1 MKLKKMI
8 SVAVAS
14 YMAVV
19 LTACGV
25 SVTGLSLP
33 DSVEMA
39 VGDTE
44 KIAVDFLGEASAE
57 QTKVDE
63 AGSKLELVWTSSD
76 EKVVTVTDGGEVKAV
91 AAGEA
96 EIKVSAN
103 DGSLS
108 DVCKVTVE
116 IPVDGV
122 KAEES
127 LSLQIN
133 GEESKNVNAQ
143 LLPEGATG
151 AALSYES
158 SDEAVA
164 TVDEDGVVTAVANGE
179 CTITVTATADGQ
191 TWTSETTVNVSTA
204 PTGISLS
211 NASGKLYIGNSA
223 NVSVYTAPTEAA
235 AAVASE
241 VQYSSS
247 DESVATVVGTTEGP
261 AGFTVKG
268 VSAGSAVITV
278 KYQGFETEYSVSVT
292 KYVAPTQSSGKTNSS
307 NSSNKGSVATGG
319 STVSGGNKGGQ
330 ANTGAATGGTTPS
343 APAPAPT
350 PAPTPQPPA
359 PAPQPPAPTPQP
371 PAPAPEG
378 GGIGGN
384 INDIIP
390 GGGTTA
396 NNGANAEIGGRPE
409 PAPIP

>member
-1 MKLKKMI
+1 MQKKLFEVLAL
-8 SVAVAS
+8 VA
-14 YMAVV
+14 MMFC

-33 DSVEMA
+33 ESVEMA
-39 VGDTE
+39 VGDTD
-44 KIAVDFLGEASAE
+44 KIAVDFLGEANAE

-151 AALSYES
+151 ATLSYES

-164 TVDEDGVVTAVANGE
+164 TVDENGVVTAVSNGE
-179 CTITVTATADGQ
+179 CTIAVTATADGQ
-191 TWTSETTVNVSTA
+191 TWTSETTVKVSTA

-211 NASGKLYIGNSA
+211 NVSGKLYVGNSA
-223 NVSVYTAPTEAA
+223 NISVYTAPVEAD

-247 DESVATVVGTTEGP
+247 NESVATVVGTTEGA

-396 NNGANAEIGGRPE
+396 NNGGDGVLVERPV
-409 PAPIP
+409 A

>member
-1 MKLKKMI
+1 MKLKKI
-8 SVAVAS
+8 VPVAVAG
-14 YMAVV
+14 YMTLI

-33 DSVEMA
+33 ESVEMA
-39 VGDTE
+39 VGDTD

-63 AGSKLELVWTSSD
+63 AGSKLELMWTSSD

-151 AALSYES
+151 ATLSYES

-164 TVDEDGVVTAVANGE
+164 TVDENGVVTAVANGE

-191 TWTSETTVNVSTA
+191 TWTSETTVKVSTA

-247 DESVATVVGTTEGP
+247 DESVATVVGTTEGS

-319 STVSGGNKGGQ
+319 STVSGGNNSVQ
-330 ANTGAATGGTTPS
+330 TNTGTATGGTTT
-343 APAPAPT
+343 PAPATPT
-350 PAPTPQPPA
+350 PAPTPTPTPT
-359 PAPQPPAPTPQP
+359 PTPAPTPTP
-371 PAPAPEG
+371 TPTPTPAPEG
-378 GGIGGN
+378 GAAGGN
-384 INDIIP
+384 GNDIIP